1 MSVEESRRD
10 VRDDVA
16 QHIEDELWASG
27 TWLEQ
32 RLDRLIL
39 EVRAEMPCYFENET
53 HPFTPWM
60 SPDRK
65 RICFSGGVMNPWVI
79 DNPCPACWARR
90 QLQKVAEAV

>member
-1 MSVEESRRD
+1 MSVEDARRD

-39 EVRAEMPCYFENET
+39 EVRAEMPCYRGLCAHE
-53 HPFTPWM
+53 
-60 SPDRK
+60 
-65 RICFSGGVMNPWVI
+65 ICEINGEH
-79 DNPCPACWARR
+79 CAACTARLE
-90 QLQKVAEAV
+90 LQKVAEAV

>member
-16 QHIEDELWASG
+16 QHIEDELWDSG

-39 EVRAEMPCYFENET
+39 EVRAEMDCY
-53 HPFTPWM
+53 HPSLTTTC
-60 SPDRK
+60 
-65 RICFSGGVMNPWVI
+65 IEI
-79 DNPCPACWARR
+79 QRR
-90 QLQKVAEAV
+90 QPDYGFCPSCSARAELQKVAEAV